1 MNRAEA
7 VRKAAERL
15 TVAGIAEAS
24 LDAKYLFYHVTGL
37 SQMDL
42 LLYGSEAMEQTQEK
56 AYMALVNRR
65 AEHEPLQYLTGEQE
79 FMGLSFK
86 VSPAVLI
93 PRQDTECLV
102 EEVMKYAAGRK
113 LLDVCTGSGCIAISL
128 AKLAQAAAV
137 TASDL
142 SEQALAIAQQN
153 VTALEADVTLLQGD
167 LFAPVEG
174 RFDIIVSNPPYICSE
189 EVTRLMPEVRDHE
202 PKMALD
208 GDADGLKF
216 YRRITEQAPEYLTP
230 GGMLF
235 FEIGCEQAEAVSAL
249 MREHGFGDIR
259 VKKDYAGLDRVVYG
273 KLAICV
279 ADTTNKS

>member
-7 VRKAAERL
+7 VRKAAEL
-15 TVAGIAEAS
+15 LKEVGIAEAS

-37 SQMDL
+37 NQMDL
-42 LLYGSEAMEQTQEK
+42 LLYGSEALEQMHAE
-56 AYMALVNRR
+56 AYMELVKRR

-79 FMGLSFK
+79 FMGLSFR

-102 EEVMKYAAGRK
+102 EEVMKYVAGKRI
-113 LLDVCTGSGCIAISL
+113 LDVCTGSGCIAISL
-128 AKLAQAAAV
+128 ARLAQPAAV
-137 TASDL
+137 TACDL
-142 SEQALAIAQQN
+142 SERALAVAQQN

-208 GDADGLKF
+208 GDADGLSF
-216 YRRITEQAPEYLTP
+216 YRRITKEAPEYLTP

-235 FEIGCEQAEAVSAL
+235 FEIGCEQAEAVSGL
-249 MREHGFGDIR
+249 MRGHGFADIR
-259 VKKDYAGLDRVVYG
+259 VKKDYAGLDRIVYG
-273 KLAICV
+273 RLM
-279 ADTTNKS
+279 